1 MMIDLTG
8 PLHSGMWSY
17 APSMDIP
24 PFEQQRWATIEERG
38 WEADWFAMPTLA
50 GTYLETAKHLIHG
63 APSIDQIPLE
73 RFFVDA
79 TIARIPRNAREHISV
94 ADLEAAAASLEPG
107 DALLVQTGWEQ
118 HRDNSETFVL
128 QSPHFDLDSDAVD
141 RRSRSLDSRRR
152 YALFRRSC
160 RRREPGREHG
170 ALWRGSHDSGAAG
183 ESWRHSCDDAGG
195 SPCLPIPLVDS
206 CGAPCRAI
214 FTPND
219 DTQATEKTERLT
231 WQIST
236 GTDPI
241 PSSSTALR
249 EPIPTPRTNF
259 TCASRTILD
268 LLQPEIDKPKVTL
281 KPNVVHGV
289 SPDSGI
295 TVHPGFLRGIAE
307 YLIDS
312 GIAPGAISVAEG
324 GGGEESRDMR
334 EHYANVGFD
343 TLADELGVNLVD
355 LNADDYVRVDIPTG
369 HVFKQMPIGRTV
381 WDPDAYFI
389 NIPKMRTHNL
399 GITTISIKNLQ
410 GIVVPLEERHMCTL
424 FPRYDGDRGGNGLKS
439 DVLDSHERWAHK
451 ICDISLARTPDLN
464 IVDALVPRDGTGF
477 RNGND
482 RPMGIALGQ
491 HEPDRHR
498 YDRHGLDGHRPGEC
512 DLPARGG

>member
-1 MMIDLTG
+1 MAHLDWNRPDTVVLYRDPG
-8 PLHSGMWSY
+8 AFPY
-17 APSMDIP
+17 AAEN
-24 PFEQQRWATIEERG
+24 FTRA
-38 WEADWFAMPTLA
+38 
-50 GTYLETAKHLIHG
+50 
-63 APSIDQIPLE
+63 
-73 RFFVDA
+73 
-79 TIARIPRNAREHISV
+79 
-94 ADLEAAAASLEPG
+94 
-107 DALLVQTGWEQ
+107 
-118 HRDNSETFVL
+118 
-128 QSPHFDLDSDAVD
+128 
-141 RRSRSLDSRRR
+141 SRSL
-152 YALFRRSC
+152 L
-160 RRREPGREHG
+160 E
-170 ALWRGSHDSGAAG
+170 
-183 ESWRHSCDDAGG
+183 
-195 SPCLPIPLVDS
+195 
-206 CGAPCRAI
+206 
-214 FTPND
+214 
-219 DTQATEKTERLT
+219 
-231 WQIST
+231 
-236 GTDPI
+236 
-241 PSSSTALR
+241 
-249 EPIPTPRTNF
+249 
-259 TCASRTILD
+259 

-312 GIAPGAISVAEG
+312 GIAPGSISVAEG

-343 TLADELGVNLVD
+343 KLANELGVHLID

-369 HVFKQMPIGRTV
+369 QVFRQMPIGRTV

-482 RPMGIALGQ
+482 RPMGIALASANQTAIDTIGTALMGID
-491 HEPDRHR
+491 PANVTYLRVA
-498 YDRHGLDGHRPGEC
+498 GERNMGPNRVSDIRVLEVVGGTLVERNGIG
-512 DLPARGG
+512 DLIADPPFRVTLSETMTYQTYENVAYNQAEKELVHASVNFDS